1 LDSTYTLSIVP
12 LDLRRNSKMTNLIQQ
27 RTQVL
32 NMPTHL
38 KDMQTQRKKKEGLTN
53 TTLGSSF

>member
-1 LDSTYTLSIVP
+1 
-12 LDLRRNSKMTNLIQQ
+12 MTNLIQQ